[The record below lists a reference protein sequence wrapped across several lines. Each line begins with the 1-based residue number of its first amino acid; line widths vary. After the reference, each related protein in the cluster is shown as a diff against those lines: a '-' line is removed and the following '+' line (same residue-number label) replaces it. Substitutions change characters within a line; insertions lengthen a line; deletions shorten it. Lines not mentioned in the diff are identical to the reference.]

1 MIKSAIEST
10 IHTIGLDLAKNSFSV
25 HCFDEAGNTVLAKD
39 LRRGQVLGFFEKVK
53 PCRVGLEACASAHH
67 WARELIK
74 LGHDVKLIPAQR
86 VKAFLPRMK
95 NDAQD
100 AKAIARAMRDPEMR
114 FVGVKS
120 VEQQAS
126 LMLFKARDLLSGQRT
141 SLINALRGHCAE
153 LGIIAPQGAHEVKRL
168 IELVMSERPR
178 QLLPEVMRQALQ
190 CLVATLCKV
199 EEEIKQLNTKI
210 ANQHKVSAVSQRL
223 ASVPGIGTLT
233 ATLLNA
239 TVSEPQRFASGRE
252 FAAWI
257 GLVPRQ
263 HSTGGKASLGKIS
276 KMGNRD
282 LRRLL
287 VVGAHAALYRIKS
300 GKTQSPLADWARN
313 LLAKKPFKLVA
324 VALANKMARI
334 AWAIMTRNE
343 SYNPTHNQEAA

>member
-1 MIKSAIEST
+1 MTKSATEST
-10 IHTIGLDLAKNSFSV
+10 IHTIGLDIAKNSFSL
-25 HCFDEAGNTVLAKD
+25 HAFDETGNTVLAKD
-39 LRRGQVLGFFEKVK
+39 LKRGQVLGFFAKLE

-100 AKAIARAMRDPEMR
+100 AKAIARAVRDPEMR
-114 FVGVKS
+114 FVGVKT
-120 VEQQAS
+120 VEQQS
-126 LMLFKARDLLSGQRT
+126 LLMLFKARDLLMAGRT
-141 SLINALRGHCAE
+141 ALINALRGHFGE
-153 LGIIAPQGAHEVKRL
+153 IGIVAAKGAHEVK
-168 IELVMSERPR
+168 P
-178 QLLPEVMRQALQ
+178 
-190 CLVATLCKV
+190 LVARVMNDAQLPALMQAALRPMV
-199 EEEIKQLNTKI
+199 ASLLALEDEIKALNVVILK
-210 ANQHKVSAVSQRL
+210 QHRASELSQRL
-223 ASVPGIGTLT
+223 ATVPGIGTLT
-233 ATLLNA
+233 ATVLAA
-239 TVSEPQRFASGRE
+239 TVSDPKMFAGGRE

-287 VVGAHAALYRIKS
+287 VVGAHASLYRIKS
-300 GKTQSPLADWARN
+300 GKTQSPLADWARR

-334 AWAIMTRNE
+334 AWAIMVGDDC
-343 SYNPTHNQEAA
+343 YNPKHLAAA